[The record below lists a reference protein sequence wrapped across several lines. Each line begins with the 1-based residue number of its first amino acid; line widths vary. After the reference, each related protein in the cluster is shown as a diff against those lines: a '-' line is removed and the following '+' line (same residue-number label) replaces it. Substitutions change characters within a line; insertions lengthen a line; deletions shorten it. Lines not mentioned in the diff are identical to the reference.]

1 MIPNFPPALQVYLD
15 PQSPTFFP
23 KSWNPGDP
31 CTCLRPD
38 LLTSR
43 DDSNGSA
50 VFGKWWA
57 GSWTTPSHGKKTHTQ
72 KGGCKCVYIY
82 IYTSISTYIYTYIK
96 ILSCIIHIYIY
107 TLILS
112 WYPTHPLFSTVVLV
126 GRLHI
131 MTWKKWVFHQTSIQK
146 LLFRVPGWYIYI
158 YILRY

>member
-1 MIPNFPPALQVYLD
+1 MWSLTSPPPLQVYLD
-15 PQSPTFFP
+15 PQSPKFFP
-23 KSWNPGDP
+23 KSWNPGEP

-50 VFGKWWA
+50 VFGKWWWA

-82 IYTSISTYIYTYIK
+82 TSISTYIYTYIK
-96 ILSCIIHIYIY
+96 IFTCIHIYIY

-112 WYPTHPLFSTVVLV
+112 WYPKHPLFQQLFQLDDSISWHEKMGVSPNIFSKFLV
-126 GRLHI
+126 
-131 MTWKKWVFHQTSIQK
+131 
-146 LLFRVPGWYIYI
+146 
-158 YILRY
+158 